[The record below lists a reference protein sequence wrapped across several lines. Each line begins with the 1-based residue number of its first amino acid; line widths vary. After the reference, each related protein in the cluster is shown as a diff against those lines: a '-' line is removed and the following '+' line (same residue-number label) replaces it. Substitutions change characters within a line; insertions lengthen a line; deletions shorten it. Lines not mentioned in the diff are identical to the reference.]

1 MLVKH
6 STISDKVYFEHPEFR
21 DIKVP
26 FKKISQTDTISE
38 NGNIQNPDLIVYDTS
53 GPLSDPD
60 FKADTK
66 ASRSIERIG
75 LKILIQKIN
84 PKCIMQR
91 KELSPK
97 KCSMLLSGRMHFL
110 IKLKL

>member
-6 STISDKVYFEHPEFR
+6 STITDKVYFEHPEFR

-38 NGNIQNPDLIVYDTS
+38 NGNFKNPDLIVYDTS

-66 ASRSIERIG
+66 GI
-75 LKILIQKIN
+75 KKY
-84 PKCIMQR
+84 R
-91 KELSPK
+91 KDWIKNLDSENKSQMHYACLLYTSP
-97 KCSMLLSGRMHFL
+97 SPRD
-110 IKLKL
+110 

>member
-6 STISDKVYFEHPEFR
+6 STISDKVYFEHPESR

-38 NGNIQNPDLIVYDTS
+38 NGNIKNPDLIVYDTS

-60 FKADTK
+60 FKA
-66 ASRSIERIG
+66 SRSIERIG
-75 LKILIQKIN
+75 LNILIQKIN
-84 PKCIMQR
+84 PKCILQR
-91 KELSPK
+91 KELSLK

-110 IKLKL
+110 SKLKL